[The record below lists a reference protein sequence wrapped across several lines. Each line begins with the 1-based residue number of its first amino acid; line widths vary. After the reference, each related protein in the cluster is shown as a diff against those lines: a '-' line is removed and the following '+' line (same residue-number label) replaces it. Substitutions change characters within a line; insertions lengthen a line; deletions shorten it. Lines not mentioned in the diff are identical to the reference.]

1 MTCNGVRASVRFVFS
16 LALILTVVVVPA
28 LAAVGPAA
36 AAMGP
41 GPLTEAE
48 GLHVAETAL
57 AYATVTYVV
66 DDEERQGMPF
76 LLGGRTN
83 LDTFTATVAGG
94 DLAAHNLHGL
104 GLDASG
110 LVVSVLKDLDPAVRF
125 AASADDEPVLWA
137 DATSALLSDYNVIH
151 VEAPEVRAGDLIF
164 FGRNGSVTGV
174 AIVTGRTGTRVDF
187 VVASSAQGR
196 VHHTFA
202 RTDGDYWQNN
212 IVGVGRL
219 ALPVLHIEPR

>member
-16 LALILTVVVVPA
+16 LALILTAVVVTI
-28 LAAVGPAA
+28 LAAVGPGA
-36 AAMGP
+36 AAMSRS
-41 GPLTEAE
+41 PLTEAD

-76 LLGGRTN
+76 LLGGRSN
-83 LDTFTATVAGG
+83 LDTFNAAMAGG
-94 DLAAHNLHGL
+94 DLSAGDLEGI

-110 LVVSVLKDLDPAVRF
+110 LVVAVLRDVNPGVRF
-125 AASADDEPVLWA
+125 AASAGDDPVLWA
-137 DATSALLSDYNVIH
+137 DATSALLFDYNVIH
-151 VEAPEVRAGDLIF
+151 VEAEEVRAGDLIF
-164 FGRNGSVTGV
+164 FGRNASVTGV
-174 AIVTGRTGTRVDF
+174 AVVSGQTGTRVDF
-187 VVASSAQGR
+187 VVASAGQGR

-219 ALPVLHIEPR
+219 SLPAWNSK